1 MEPSRAGACVEHA
14 GARRSR
20 FEQED
25 AQMIRTTHLTLAAA
39 LVLAILLV
47 ATVPVLAADDTVKGK
62 IKTVDVD
69 KHELTI
75 VDENKKEWTFTL
87 EKDAKIQI
95 SDKAGGK
102 LADLKA
108 DDMVTIKYEKKDGKL
123 MATEIDCTRK

>member
-1 MEPSRAGACVEHA
+1 
-14 GARRSR
+14 
-20 FEQED
+20 
-25 AQMIRTTHLTLAAA
+25 MIRTTHLTLAAA